1 LRGARKHDQAF
12 SSNPERKACIMKFVS
27 TSVSFSQ
34 IIAISSFAMLAAAGA
49 KAESYEG
56 VQPAV
61 SAKSRADVNA
71 EAMRTASAPNQNVV
85 RGSRGAE
92 TMAVS
97 MERDRVV
104 AEAMRTAAAPDQNV
118 SSGSRVNSKVISTLQ
133 NPVDARAAAI
143 NAKSSRL

>member
-1 LRGARKHDQAF
+1 MN
-12 SSNPERKACIMKFVS
+12 SI
-27 TSVSFSQ
+27 SFTQ
-34 IIAISSFAMLAAAGA
+34 IVAVASFAMLAAAGA

-71 EAMRTASAPNQNVV
+71 EAMRTASAPDQNVV

-97 MERDRVV
+97 TERARIV
-104 AEAMRTAAAPDQNV
+104 AEAVRATAAPDQNV
-118 SSGSRVNSKVISTLQ
+118 SASSRVNSQVISTMQ
-133 NPVDARAAAI
+133 NPVDARAAAA